1 MSTLRPAILAIGLLL
16 ALAPARLAAQKPLES
31 LWYTVDSEESI
42 QGFIRNADMVSIVA
56 PQSYRMDE
64 HGTLWGDV
72 DPRLV
77 KVAREKGVKIVPLIV
92 NPGFDQP
99 MFHALLNNPVA
110 RAKAVAN
117 IQALCRDR
125 DYDGIQFDFE
135 NIHINDRDAF
145 TAFYRETAKALH
157 DVGCTISVAAVP
169 RDSDYPGENAY
180 HKWMF
185 EYWRGAY
192 DYKALADAGDFISIM
207 TYDQHTRRT
216 PPGPVAG
223 LAWME
228 RVVKFLLDQGVPA
241 SKISL
246 GIPAYSVYW
255 YPTYDERN
263 GGRQWGSGVSYASA
277 IGLLEAAGVTPVMDD
292 RNKTFFGIWENNGVH
307 EYVYLE
313 NAETFRHKLD
323 LARKY
328 DLRGFSVWRLGQE
341 DPAVWDLLRGQR
353 IAGR

>member
-64 HGTLWGDV
+64 HGTHWGDV
-72 DPRLV
+72 DPRMV

-145 TAFYRETAKALH
+145 TAPGYDETPDDVARFRTSLPRHAARPGFRLVLAREPGQVGLVEFAYGYTGEPGRWWTDRLLERIPREIAVEWVGGHFEFVELAVRSSAQGRGIGRALH
-157 DVGCTISVAAVP
+157 DA
-169 RDSDYPGENAY
+169 
-180 HKWMF
+180 
-185 EYWRGAY
+185 
-192 DYKALADAGDFISIM
+192 
-207 TYDQHTRRT
+207 
-216 PPGPVAG
+216 
-223 LAWME
+223 
-228 RVVKFLLDQGVPA
+228 
-241 SKISL
+241 
-246 GIPAYSVYW
+246 
-255 YPTYDERN
+255 
-263 GGRQWGSGVSYASA
+263 
-277 IGLLEAAGVTPVMDD
+277 LLEALPDRRALPGTWPDD
-292 RNKTFFGIWENNGVH
+292 RPARRRYGRTG
-307 EYVYLE
+307 
-313 NAETFRHKLD
+313 RRD
-323 LARKY
+323 LAPI
-328 DLRGFSVWRLGQE
+328 DDDSTLRGLE
-341 DPAVWDLLRGQR
+341 LRG
-353 IAGR
+353 